1 MFFLIYFILYLLIES
16 YTVLMQVS
24 SCKCILYLSFM
35 LEQIWYLALFNHIT
49 LQIILH
55 LILIGVYF
63 EF

>member
-1 MFFLIYFILYLLIES
+1 
-16 YTVLMQVS
+16 MQVS

-35 LEQIWYLALFNHIT
+35 LEQIWYLTLFNHIT
-49 LQIILH
+49 VQIILH